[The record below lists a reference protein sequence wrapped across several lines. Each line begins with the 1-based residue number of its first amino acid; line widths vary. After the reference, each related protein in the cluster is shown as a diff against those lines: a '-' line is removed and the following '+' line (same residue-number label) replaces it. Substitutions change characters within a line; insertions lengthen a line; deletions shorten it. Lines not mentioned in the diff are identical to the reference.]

1 MITTAAINASRAI
14 PPQVSPS
21 GVNPE
26 HWPSRESL
34 IPVYGKSVQWIEPKQ
49 ATHGEV
55 ECDLVLAGVC
65 SS

>member
-1 MITTAAINASRAI
+1 
-14 PPQVSPS
+14 
-21 GVNPE
+21 
-26 HWPSRESL
+26 L
-34 IPVYGKSVQWIEPKQ
+34 IPVYGKPVQWIEPRQ